1 MIRNEEHKLLSLPL
15 VDYVRLGTKIT
26 FDLSHSDRIFL
37 PLLSSMYREI
47 GNMRRS
53 RLSDNHLHQ
62 HHSNTHNQCNQIE
75 LNRAALR
82 FSNFIIY
89 RAVQ

>member
-26 FDLSHSDRIFL
+26 FDLIHFDRIFL

-53 RLSDNHLHQ
+53 RQSDSHLHQ